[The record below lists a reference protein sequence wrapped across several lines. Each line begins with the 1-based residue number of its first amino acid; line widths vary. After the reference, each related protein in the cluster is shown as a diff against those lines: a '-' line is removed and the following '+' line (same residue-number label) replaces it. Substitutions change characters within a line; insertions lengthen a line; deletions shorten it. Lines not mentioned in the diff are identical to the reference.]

1 MVFGAGSR
9 RRRGGA
15 TGRFQKG
22 QPDEGSGPSGR
33 VPARAGQEV
42 KPAFIKAHLC
52 VYVDALIVNPAFD
65 SQTKETLT
73 TKERSFGSKLVLPE
87 KFLKAIEKSG
97 VVDRVLAWT
106 KFKQDEQLKRKG
118 GSKKMRLTG
127 ITKLDDANCAA
138 AARHLD
144 R

>member
-1 MVFGAGSR
+1 MAIP
-9 RRRGGA
+9 
-15 TGRFQKG
+15 KG